1 MREFVM
7 FVIGMLLMYL
17 ILQKPLKIT
26 IHHVNETIVPD
37 VDDAK
42 LKELEQKMLKEDPQN
57 DNLYEQLDETI
68 REVNDIM
75 GGSDR

>member
-7 FVIGMLLMYL
+7 FIIGMLLMYL
-17 ILQKPLKIT
+17 ILQKPLKIS
-26 IHHVNETIVPD
+26 IHHTHEEIKHD
-37 VDDAK
+37 IDEAK
-42 LKELEQKMLKEDPQN
+42 LHELEQKMLKEDPKE

>member
-7 FVIGMLLMYL
+7 FIIGMLLMYL

-26 IHHVNETIVPD
+26 VHHVNENIVPD
-37 VDDAK
+37 VNETK
-42 LKELEQKMLKEDPQN
+42 LKELEEKMLKEDPQN